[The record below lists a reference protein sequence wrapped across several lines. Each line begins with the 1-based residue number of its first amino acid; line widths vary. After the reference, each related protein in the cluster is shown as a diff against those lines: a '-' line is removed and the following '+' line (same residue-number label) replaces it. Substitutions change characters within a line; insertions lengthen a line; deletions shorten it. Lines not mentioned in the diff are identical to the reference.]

1 MIYWKF
7 LEDIIMKF
15 SEIFDVSISILP
27 SLKTIGI
34 VLLIMLVL
42 DAFWLGW
49 FAKPIYTI
57 FLKEINPT
65 TPKHAIRIVP
75 AVLSYL
81 IMALTLSLLVIP
93 LVRIT
98 SPTSSSNSS
107 SSLSLLVRSFIF
119 GGLGW
124 GLTAYGIYNMTNLA
138 TIGVYPSWIVSYDVL
153 WGVFLGTITSY
164 LTVTL
169 S

>member
-1 MIYWKF
+1 
-7 LEDIIMKF
+7 MKF

-34 VLLIMLVL
+34 VLLIMLIL

-75 AVLSYL
+75 AVLSYF

-153 WGVFLGTITSY
+153 WGIFLGTITSY
-164 LTVTL
+164 LTITL

>member
-1 MIYWKF
+1 
-7 LEDIIMKF
+7 MKF
-15 SEIFDVSISILP
+15 SEIFDVLISILP

-34 VLLIMLVL
+34 VLLIMLIL

-93 LVRIT
+93 LVCIT

-119 GGLGW
+119 GGFGW

>member
-1 MIYWKF
+1 
-7 LEDIIMKF
+7 MKF
-15 SEIFDVSISILP
+15 SEIFDVLISILP

-34 VLLIMLVL
+34 VLLIMLIL

-98 SPTSSSNSS
+98 SPNSSSNSS
-107 SSLSLLVRSFIF
+107 SSSSLSSSLSLSLSLLVRSFIF

-164 LTVTL
+164 LTVIL